1 CRTLAAGQRTRI
13 YEEKRSYFMKFFDPH
28 IHMTSRTT
36 DDYVNMYNAGVRAL
50 IEPAFWLG
58 QPRTHVES
66 FDDYFQS
73 LVGWEKFR
81 ASQFGIRHFCAICIN
96 AKEANNEKM
105 ADEVLAL
112 VPKYLEKDNVVAVGE
127 IGYDD
132 MTDLEHKYFKKQLEI
147 AKEMELPVIVH
158 TPHRDKKNGVIASLK
173 LVKEV
178 GIPEDMVI
186 IDHNTEETLPIVLE
200 TDCWAGHTIYPRS
213 KMDADRMAEL
223 VKQYGSDKIIVNSSA
238 DWGVSNPLAVP
249 FTAELMKKEGIS
261 EEEISKILWHN
272 PIELFSK
279 SGTFTAEEME
289 EEIEFDQ
296 SVLFEGNSVLRG
308 QQPEVRKNS

>member
-1 CRTLAAGQRTRI
+1 MLK
-13 YEEKRSYFMKFFDPH
+13 YFDPH

-36 DDYVNMYNAGVRAL
+36 DDYTNMYNAGVRAL

-58 QPRTHVES
+58 QPRTHVET

-105 ADEVLAL
+105 ADEVMEL
-112 VPKYLEKDNVVAVGE
+112 VPRYLEKDNVVAVGE

-132 MTDLEHKYFKKQLEI
+132 MTELEHKYFKKQLEL
-147 AKEMELPVIVH
+147 AKKMALPVIVH
-158 TPHRDKKNGVIASLK
+158 TPHRDKKNGVIASIK
-173 LVKEV
+173 LVREV

-200 TDCWAGHTIYPRS
+200 TKMWAGHTIYPRS
-213 KMDADRMAEL
+213 KMDADRMVEL
-223 VKQYGSDKIIVNSSA
+223 VKKYGSNRIIVNSSA

-249 FTAELMKKEGIS
+249 YTAELMLKSGIS
-261 EEEISKILWHN
+261 KEEVEKIFWRN
-272 PIELFSK
+272 PIELFAK
-279 SGTFTAEEME
+279 SGTFTPEEME
-289 EEIEFDQ
+289 VELEFDQ
-296 SVLFEGNSVLRG
+296 AVLFQGNSVLRG
-308 QQPEVRKNS
+308 QQPEVRKNN

>member
-1 CRTLAAGQRTRI
+1 
-13 YEEKRSYFMKFFDPH
+13 MKFFDPH

-36 DDYVNMYNAGVRAL
+36 DDYINMYKAGVRAL

-81 ASQFGIRHFCAICIN
+81 ASQFGIHHFCAICIN
-96 AKEANNEKM
+96 SKEANNEKM
-105 ADEVLAL
+105 ADAVMEL

-132 MTDLEHKYFKKQLEI
+132 MTDLEHKYFKQQLEL

-158 TPHRDKKNGVIASLK
+158 TPHRDKKNGVIASIK
-173 LVKEV
+173 LVQEV
-178 GIPEDMVI
+178 GIDEDMVI

-200 TDCWAGHTIYPRS
+200 TNMWAGHTIYPRS
-213 KMDADRMAEL
+213 KMDSDRMAEL
-223 VKQYGSDKIIVNSSA
+223 VKQYGSDRIIVNSSA

-249 FTAELMKKEGIS
+249 YTAELMEKEGIS
-261 EEEISKILWHN
+261 KEEIEKIFWRN

-279 SGTFTAEEME
+279 SGTFTAEDIE

>member
-1 CRTLAAGQRTRI
+1 
-13 YEEKRSYFMKFFDPH
+13 MKYFDPH

-36 DDYVNMYNAGVRAL
+36 DDYVSMYKAGIRAV

-58 QPRTHVES
+58 QPRTHAES

-96 AKEANNEKM
+96 SKESNNEEM
-105 ADEVLAL
+105 AEKVMEMI
-112 VPKYLEKDNVVAVGE
+112 PRYLEKDNVVAVGE

-132 MTDLEHKYFKKQLEI
+132 MTDLEHKYFKKQLEL
-147 AKEMELPVIVH
+147 AKEMELPVIIH
-158 TPHRDKKNGVIASLK
+158 TPHRDKKNGVIASIN

-178 GIPEDMVI
+178 GIDEDMVI
-186 IDHNTEETLPIVLE
+186 IDHNTEETVELVLE
-200 TDCWAGHTIYPRS
+200 TNMWAGHTIYPRS
-213 KMDADRMAEL
+213 KMDSHRMAAV
-223 VKQYGSDKIIVNSSA
+223 VKKYGTKKIIVNSSA
-238 DWGVSNPLAVP
+238 DWGVSDPLAVP
-249 FTAELMKKEGIS
+249 VTADVMRAEGIS
-261 EEEISKILWHN
+261 EEDIEKVMWHN
-272 PIELFSK
+272 PIELYSK
-279 SGTFTAEEME
+279 SGAFTAEELE

-308 QQPEVRKNS
+308 QTPEVRKNS

>member
-1 CRTLAAGQRTRI
+1 
-13 YEEKRSYFMKFFDPH
+13 
-28 IHMTSRTT
+28 MTSRTT

>member
-1 CRTLAAGQRTRI
+1 
-13 YEEKRSYFMKFFDPH
+13 
-28 IHMTSRTT
+28 MTSRTT
-36 DDYVNMYNAGVRAL
+36 DDYINMYKSGVRAI

-58 QPRTHVES
+58 QPRTHVET

-81 ASQFGIRHFCAICIN
+81 ASQFGIHHFCAICIN
-96 AKEANNEKM
+96 SKEANNEKM
-105 ADEVLAL
+105 ADAVMEI

-132 MTDLEHKYFKKQLEI
+132 MTDLEHKYFKKQLEL

-158 TPHRDKKNGVIASLK
+158 TPHRDKKNGVIASIK
-173 LVKEV
+173 LVQEV
-178 GIPEDMVI
+178 GIDEDMVI

-200 TDCWAGHTIYPRS
+200 TNMWAGHTIYPRS
-213 KMDADRMAEL
+213 KMDSDRMAEL
-223 VKQYGSDKIIVNSSA
+223 VKKYGSDRIIVNSSA

-249 FTAELMKKEGIS
+249 FTAELMEKEGIS
-261 EEEISKILWHN
+261 KEEIEKIFWRN

-279 SGTFTAEEME
+279 SGTFTAEEVE
-289 EEIEFDQ
+289 EEIDFDQ

-308 QQPEVRKNS
+308 QQPEVRKK

>member
-1 CRTLAAGQRTRI
+1 
-13 YEEKRSYFMKFFDPH
+13 
-28 IHMTSRTT
+28 MTSRTT
-36 DDYVNMYNAGVRAL
+36 DDYVNMYKAGVRAL

-58 QPRTHVES
+58 QPRTHVDS

-105 ADEVLAL
+105 ADEVLEL

-132 MTDLEHKYFKKQLEI
+132 MTELEHKYFKKQLEI

-158 TPHRDKKNGVIASLK
+158 TPHRDKKNGVIASIK
-173 LVKEV
+173 LVQEV

-200 TDCWAGHTIYPRS
+200 TNCWAGHTIYPRS

-223 VKQYGSDKIIVNSSA
+223 VKQYGSDRIIVNSSA

-249 FTAELMKKEGIS
+249 FTAEQMKKEGIS
-261 EEEISKILWHN
+261 EEEISKILWRN

-308 QQPEVRKNS
+308 QQPEVRNNS

>member
-1 CRTLAAGQRTRI
+1 
-13 YEEKRSYFMKFFDPH
+13 MKFFDPH

-36 DDYVNMYNAGVRAL
+36 DDYTNMYKAGVRAL

-105 ADEVLAL
+105 ADEVMAL

-132 MTDLEHKYFKKQLEI
+132 MTDLEHKYFKQQLEL

-158 TPHRDKKNGVIASLK
+158 TPHRDKKNGVIASIK
-173 LVKEV
+173 LVQEV
-178 GIPEDMVI
+178 GIDEDMVI

-200 TDCWAGHTIYPRS
+200 TKMWAGHTIYPRS
-213 KMDADRMAEL
+213 KMDADRMVEL
-223 VKQYGSDKIIVNSSA
+223 VKKYGSDRIIVNSSA

-249 FTAELMKKEGIS
+249 YTAELMKKEGVS
-261 EEEISKILWHN
+261 EEEVNKIFWHN

-279 SGTFTAEEME
+279 SGTFTPEEME

>member
-1 CRTLAAGQRTRI
+1 
-13 YEEKRSYFMKFFDPH
+13 MKFFDPH

-36 DDYVNMYNAGVRAL
+36 DDYINMYKSGVRAI

-58 QPRTHVES
+58 QPRTHVET

-81 ASQFGIRHFCAICIN
+81 ASQFGIHHFCAICIN
-96 AKEANNEKM
+96 SKEANNEKM
-105 ADEVLAL
+105 ADAVMEI

-132 MTDLEHKYFKKQLEI
+132 MTDLEHKYFKKQLEL

-158 TPHRDKKNGVIASLK
+158 TPHRDKKNGVIASIK
-173 LVKEV
+173 LVQEV
-178 GIPEDMVI
+178 GIDEDMVI

-200 TDCWAGHTIYPRS
+200 TNMWAGHTIYPRS
-213 KMDADRMAEL
+213 KMDSDRMAEL
-223 VKQYGSDKIIVNSSA
+223 VKKYGSDRIIVNSSA

-249 FTAELMKKEGIS
+249 FTAELMEKEGIS
-261 EEEISKILWHN
+261 KEEIEKIFWRN

-279 SGTFTAEEME
+279 SGTFTAEEIE
-289 EEIEFDQ
+289 EEIDFDQ

-308 QQPEVRKNS
+308 QQPEVRKNN

>member
-1 CRTLAAGQRTRI
+1 
-13 YEEKRSYFMKFFDPH
+13 MKFFDPH

-36 DDYVNMYNAGVRAL
+36 DDYTNMYKAGVRAL

-105 ADEVLAL
+105 ADEVMAL

-132 MTDLEHKYFKKQLEI
+132 MTDLEHKYFKEQLEL

-158 TPHRDKKNGVIASLK
+158 TPHRDKKNGVIASIK
-173 LVKEV
+173 LVQEV
-178 GIPEDMVI
+178 GIDEDMVI

-200 TDCWAGHTIYPRS
+200 TKMWAGHTIYPRS
-213 KMDADRMAEL
+213 KMDADRMVEL
-223 VKQYGSDKIIVNSSA
+223 VKKYGSDRIIVNSSA

-249 FTAELMKKEGIS
+249 YTAELMKKEGIS
-261 EEEISKILWHN
+261 DEEVNKIFWHN

-279 SGTFTAEEME
+279 SGTFTPEEME

>member
-1 CRTLAAGQRTRI
+1 
-13 YEEKRSYFMKFFDPH
+13 MKFFDPH

-36 DDYVNMYNAGVRAL
+36 DDYVNMYKAGVRAL

-73 LVGWEKFR
+73 LVGWERFR

-96 AKEANNEKM
+96 AKEANNEEM
-105 ADEVLAL
+105 ADAVMEL

-132 MTDLEHKYFKKQLEI
+132 MTDLEHKYFKKQLEL

-158 TPHRDKKNGVIASLK
+158 TPHRDKKNGVIASIK
-173 LVKEV
+173 LVREV
-178 GIPEDMVI
+178 GIDEDMVI

-200 TDCWAGHTIYPRS
+200 TNMWAGHTIYPRS
-213 KMDADRMAEL
+213 KMDADRMAQL
-223 VKQYGSDKIIVNSSA
+223 VKEYGSNKIIVNSSA

-279 SGTFTAEEME
+279 SGTFTAAEME
-289 EEIEFDQ
+289 EEIDFDQ

-308 QQPEVRKNS
+308 QQPEVRKNN

>member
-1 CRTLAAGQRTRI
+1 
-13 YEEKRSYFMKFFDPH
+13 
-28 IHMTSRTT
+28 MTSRTT

-132 MTDLEHKYFKKQLEI
+132 MTPLEHKYFKKQLEI

-178 GIPEDMVI
+178 GIPENMVI

-223 VKQYGSDKIIVNSSA
+223 VKQYGSDRIIVNSSA

-272 PIELFSK
+272 PIELFSQ

-296 SVLFEGNSVLRG
+296 SVLFQGNSVLRG

>member
-1 CRTLAAGQRTRI
+1 
-13 YEEKRSYFMKFFDPH
+13 
-28 IHMTSRTT
+28 
-36 DDYVNMYNAGVRAL
+36 
-50 IEPAFWLG
+50 
-58 QPRTHVES
+58 
-66 FDDYFQS
+66 
-73 LVGWEKFR
+73 
-81 ASQFGIRHFCAICIN
+81 
-96 AKEANNEKM
+96 M

>member
-1 CRTLAAGQRTRI
+1 
-13 YEEKRSYFMKFFDPH
+13 MKFFDPH

-36 DDYVNMYNAGVRAL
+36 DDYVNMYKAGVRAL

-158 TPHRDKKNGVIASLK
+158 TPHRDKKNGVIASIK

-178 GIPEDMVI
+178 GIPENMVI

-223 VKQYGSDKIIVNSSA
+223 VKQYGSDRIIVNSSA

-261 EEEISKILWHN
+261 EEEIAKILWHN
-272 PIELFSK
+272 PIELFSQ

>member
-1 CRTLAAGQRTRI
+1 
-13 YEEKRSYFMKFFDPH
+13 MKFFDPH

-36 DDYVNMYNAGVRAL
+36 DDYVNMYKSGVRAL

-105 ADEVLAL
+105 ADAVMDLL
-112 VPKYLEKDNVVAVGE
+112 PKYLEKDNVVAVGE

-132 MTDLEHKYFKKQLEI
+132 MTDMEHKYFKQQLEL
-147 AKEMELPVIVH
+147 AKEYELPVIVH
-158 TPHRDKKNGVIASLK
+158 TPHRDKKNGVIASIK
-173 LVKEV
+173 LVQEV
-178 GIPEDMVI
+178 GIDEELVI

-200 TDCWAGHTIYPRS
+200 TNMYAGHTIYPRS
-213 KMDADRMAEL
+213 KMDADRMVEL

-249 FTAELMKKEGIS
+249 QTAELMEKEGIS
-261 EEEISKILWHN
+261 KEEMDKIFWRN

-279 SGTFTAEEME
+279 SGTFTQEELD

-308 QQPEVRKNS
+308 QQPEVRKNN

>member
-1 CRTLAAGQRTRI
+1 
-13 YEEKRSYFMKFFDPH
+13 MKFFDPH